1 MWPIPGPVY
10 KQAIVHRQ
18 YRRGSL
24 YNRIGFL
31 GLVTNGME
39 REKCNGKWMCSI
51 ERVWRCRVMRLY
63 VRLVDA

>member
-1 MWPIPGPVY
+1 MWPIPGTVY

-51 ERVWRCRVMRLY
+51 ERV
-63 VRLVDA
+63 